1 MKEFVIESVVKP
13 CYALPIETLQEIYG
27 NGELLDLE
35 ILSKKKGCDQMTAK
49 RAHSVIMA
57 LVSPVLRRMI
67 SWEQARCKANRR
79 VIELQLEEVDSN
91 VLEAFVDFVYTGSAR
106 IHNDVEEL
114 VAIGRLAD
122 RLDVTSLRET
132 VIRESS
138 KMLDVD
144 TCVAF
149 LNASRDSGL
158 PELEELCFQFALD
171 HYEEVSHSP
180 WFASLHQ
187 DILEDL
193 VDDDRLRVH
202 KEEDIVLSILR
213 WLEGC
218 HQDHEAEKGETSCS
232 NARAEE
238 DGVSADSDNQG
249 HGMNEEMEL
258 DCDRSRRQFSSKMIS
273 SIRWNLIHHQFVE
286 DLMLKCASSESCSLL
301 AQFVGDLSKFPNSYR
316 SHRGGS
322 GPGYDVIRRLR
333 VTREM
338 KHHAG
343 AVAAL
348 AFHEGMIVSASHDGS
363 IKLVNLTS
371 GKMEGSLHFTPHP
384 RESQRQLGAVY
395 AMLQHGDVL
404 VTAGQMKLGIAPL
417 NVWNLLTRRHV
428 KELEGHKDAVMCLTR
443 NEVDLF
449 SGSWDRTVRQWDL
462 SSFSCKRVISSQH
475 GPVLSICSLSR
486 AIVAAGL
493 ESAWHL
499 VLDEPRKEE
508 EKEEEER
515 KESLPLV
522 FFSGSDPVTCVAVG
536 SGPRATTGG
545 SSWIFRPEERIF
557 SGHKSGA
564 IRVWCSETLTCVA
577 NLQCHDDAVSALTAY
592 GSWLVTG
599 SMDGSVRMW
608 NFTQAFACNKGEGGS
623 QLAAAVD
630 KPERRESAKTIVIG
644 SEVKSLHLIKTN
656 ACERGSRSADGYI
669 LCGCQDRAVRLISDG
684 FARNEEA

>member
-1 MKEFVIESVVKP
+1 MKE
-13 CYALPIETLQEIYG
+13 EIYG

-57 LVSPVLRRMI
+57 LVSPVLRR
-67 SWEQARCKANRR
+67 CKANRR

-91 VLEAFVDFVYTGSAR
+91 VLEAFVDFVYTGSA
-106 IHNDVEEL
+106 H
-114 VAIGRLAD
+114 

-171 HYEEVSHSP
+171 HY
-180 WFASLHQ
+180 
-187 DILEDL
+187 
-193 VDDDRLRVH
+193 
-202 KEEDIVLSILR
+202 EEDIVLSILR

>member
-35 ILSKKKGCDQMTAK
+35 FLSKKKGCEQLSAK

-67 SWEQARCKANRR
+67 SWEQARCKANGR
-79 VIELQLEEVDSN
+79 VIALQLEEVDSN

-106 IHNDVEEL
+106 IRDDVEEL

-132 VIRESS
+132 VIRESR
-138 KMLDVD
+138 KMLDVS

-171 HYEEVSHSP
+171 HYELVAHTPSFS
-180 WFASLHQ
+180 SLDQ
-187 DILEDL
+187 GILEDL
-193 VDDDRLRVH
+193 IADDRLRVR
-202 KEEDIVLSILR
+202 KEEDIVMSIEL
-213 WLEGC
+213 WLEAGRE
-218 HQDHEAEKGETSCS
+218 DATMREEGEEGVS
-232 NARAEE
+232 NARAGEE
-238 DGVSADSDNQG
+238 QEAV
-249 HGMNEEMEL
+249 EEGY
-258 DCDRSRRQFSSKMIS
+258 DRSDSSTGKEDEKEGVDQERRLPKHFSWRMIS
-273 SIRWNLIHHQFVE
+273 SIRWNLIENKFVE
-286 DLMLKCASSESCSLL
+286 DMVVKLACRKNCSLL
-301 AQFVGDLSKFPNSYR
+301 NQFVGYSMKFPNSYR
-316 SHRGGS
+316 SQRGGS
-322 GPGYDVIRRLR
+322 GPGYDVVRRLR
-333 VTREM
+333 ITREM

-348 AFHEGMIVSASHDGS
+348 SYHHGLIVSASHDGS
-363 IKLVNLTS
+363 VKLTNLTS
-371 GKMEGSLHFTPHP
+371 GKTEGGLSFQSHP

-395 AMLQHGDVL
+395 AMLVHGDSL
-404 VTAGQMKLGIAPL
+404 VTAGQMKQGTCPL
-417 NVWNLLTRRHV
+417 NVWSLTTRRHL
-428 KELEGHKDAVMCLTR
+428 KELEGHQDAVMCLSK
-443 NEVDLF
+443 NEVHLF

-462 SSFSCKRVISSQH
+462 SSFTCQRVIQSQH
-475 GPVLSICSLSR
+475 GPVLSICSLSL

-499 VLDEPRKEE
+499 VLDEEG
-508 EKEEEER
+508 EER
-515 KESLPLV
+515 EADPRV
-522 FFSGSDPVTCVAVG
+522 FFSGPDPVTCVAVG
-536 SGPRATTGG
+536 SGPRAAMGG

-564 IRVWCSETLTCVA
+564 IRVWCSESLICVA

-608 NFTQAFACNKGEGGS
+608 NFTQAFVACRGDGEV
-623 QLAAAVD
+623 QLAAAE
-630 KPERRESAKTIVIG
+630 ERPQKRESSKTIVVG

-656 ACERGSRSADGYI
+656 ACEGGSRSADGFI
-669 LCGCQDRAVRLISDG
+669 LCGCQDRSVRLISDG